1 MNSPVTTP
9 GYHTGRT
16 APNKGRTYPSEIL
29 TDDEVRS
36 LIHTCSNR
44 APTGIRN
51 RALITVLYR
60 GGLRLSEAL
69 ALKPKDIDPNAG
81 TVTVLHGKGD
91 RRRTVGLD
99 PGAMA
104 ILLRWVEKRT
114 QLGINSRSVLFSTL
128 KGQPLKPSY
137 VRTLLPRLA
146 EKVGIEKRVHPH
158 GLRHTM
164 AYELMMEGV
173 PVPIIQQQLGHASLA
188 TTDRY
193 LRHIAPRDV
202 VMYSGWLREEDLHIK
217 GLRNARH
224 LPVRKQKIVVEM
236 PAIH

>member
-1 MNSPVTTP
+1 MSSPVTAP
-9 GYHTGRT
+9 GYHSGRE
-16 APNKGRTYPSEIL
+16 APNKGRTYPPETL
-29 TDDEVRS
+29 TEDEVRS
-36 LIHTCSNR
+36 LIHACSNR

-69 ALKPKDIDPNAG
+69 ALKPKDIDPKAG

-104 ILLRWVEKRT
+104 ILLRWVEKRK
-114 QLGINSRSVLFSTL
+114 QLGINNRAALFCTL
-128 KGQPLKPSY
+128 QGQPLKPSY

-146 EKVGIEKRVHPH
+146 EKVGIDKRVHPH

-202 VMYSGWLREEDLHIK
+202 VMAMQAREWT
-217 GLRNARH
+217 
-224 LPVRKQKIVVEM
+224 V
-236 PAIH
+236 